1 MTKQLNIPL
10 LSDEEIIKRAKQLD
24 NGCGIAQLVKAT
36 PNPIMNG
43 CDIVA
48 TVVHDKII
56 RWSLYHND
64 EFAMRFK
71 TCKEAIDYLLE
82 SEI

>member
-1 MTKQLNIPL
+1 MAKQINIPL
-10 LSDEEIIKRAKQLD
+10 LSDEEIIKRAKKLD
-24 NGCGIAQLVKAT
+24 DGCDIAQLVKAT

-82 SEI
+82 SEV

>member
-1 MTKQLNIPL
+1 MTKQPNISL
-10 LSDEEIIKRAKQLD
+10 LSDEEIIERAKQLD
-24 NGCGIAQLVKAT
+24 DGCGIAQLVKAT
-36 PNPIMNG
+36 RAPIMNG

-48 TVVHDKII
+48 TVVHNKII

-71 TCKEAIDYLLE
+71 TCQEAINYLSE
-82 SEI
+82 SEV

>member
-1 MTKQLNIPL
+1 MTKQPNISL
-10 LSDEEIIKRAKQLD
+10 LSNEEIIERAKQLD

-36 PNPIMNG
+36 RAPIMNG

-48 TVVHDKII
+48 TVVHNKII

-71 TCKEAIDYLLE
+71 TCQEAIDYLSE
-82 SEI
+82 SEV

>member
-1 MTKQLNIPL
+1 MTKQPNISL
-10 LSDEEIIKRAKQLD
+10 LSDEEIIERAKQLD

-36 PNPIMNG
+36 RAPIMNG

-48 TVVHDKII
+48 TVVHNKII

-71 TCKEAIDYLLE
+71 TCQETINYLSE
-82 SEI
+82 SEV

>member
-1 MTKQLNIPL
+1 MV
-10 LSDEEIIKRAKQLD
+10 
-24 NGCGIAQLVKAT
+24 GIAQLVKAT
-36 PNPIMNG
+36 TTPVMNG

-71 TCKEAIDYLLE
+71 TYKEAIDYLSE
-82 SEI
+82 SEV

>member
-1 MTKQLNIPL
+1 
-10 LSDEEIIKRAKQLD
+10 
-24 NGCGIAQLVKAT
+24 
-36 PNPIMNG
+36 MNG

-71 TCKEAIDYLLE
+71 TCKEAVDYLSE
-82 SEI
+82 SEV

>member
-1 MTKQLNIPL
+1 MTKQPNISL
-10 LSDEEIIKRAKQLD
+10 LSDKEIIERAKQLD

-36 PNPIMNG
+36 RAPIMNG

-48 TVVHDKII
+48 TVVHNKII

-71 TCKEAIDYLLE
+71 TCQEAINYLSE
-82 SEI
+82 SEV

>member
-1 MTKQLNIPL
+1 MTKQPNISL
-10 LSDEEIIKRAKQLD
+10 LSDKEIIERAKQLD

-36 PNPIMNG
+36 RAPIMNG

-48 TVVHDKII
+48 TVVHNKII

-71 TCKEAIDYLLE
+71 TCQEAIDYLSE
-82 SEI
+82 SEV

>member
-1 MTKQLNIPL
+1 MTKQPNISL
-10 LSDEEIIKRAKQLD
+10 LSDEEIIERAKQLD
-24 NGCGIAQLVKAT
+24 DGCGIAQLVKAT
-36 PNPIMNG
+36 RAPIMNG

-48 TVVHDKII
+48 TVVHNKII

-71 TCKEAIDYLLE
+71 TCQEAIDYLSE
-82 SEI
+82 SEV

>member
-1 MTKQLNIPL
+1 
-10 LSDEEIIKRAKQLD
+10 
-24 NGCGIAQLVKAT
+24 
-36 PNPIMNG
+36 MNG

-71 TCKEAIDYLLE
+71 TCKEAIDYLSK
-82 SEI
+82 SEV

>member
-1 MTKQLNIPL
+1 MTKQPNISL
-10 LSDEEIIKRAKQLD
+10 LSDEEIIERAKQLD
-24 NGCGIAQLVKAT
+24 NGCGIAQLVKVTRA
-36 PNPIMNG
+36 PIMNG

-48 TVVHDKII
+48 TVVHNKII

-71 TCKEAIDYLLE
+71 TCQEAIDYLSE
-82 SEI
+82 SEV

>member
-1 MTKQLNIPL
+1 MTKQPNISLLN
-10 LSDEEIIKRAKQLD
+10 DEEIIERAKQLD

-36 PNPIMNG
+36 RAPIMNG

-48 TVVHDKII
+48 TVVHNKII

-71 TCKEAIDYLLE
+71 TCQEAINYLSE
-82 SEI
+82 SEV

>member
-1 MTKQLNIPL
+1 MKQRNIQL
-10 LSDEEIIKRAKQLD
+10 LSDEEIIERAKQLD
-24 NGCGIAQLVKAT
+24 DGCGIAQLVKAT
-36 PNPIMNG
+36 KKPVMKG

-48 TVVHDKII
+48 TVVHGKII
-56 RWSLYHND
+56 RWSLYHNG

-71 TCKEAIDYLLE
+71 TCKEAVDYLFE

>member
-1 MTKQLNIPL
+1 MTKQPNISL
-10 LSDEEIIKRAKQLD
+10 LSDEEIIEHAKQLD
-24 NGCGIAQLVKAT
+24 DGCGIAQLVKAT
-36 PNPIMNG
+36 RAPIMNG

-48 TVVHDKII
+48 TVVHNKII

-71 TCKEAIDYLLE
+71 TCQEAINYLSE
-82 SEI
+82 SEV

>member
-1 MTKQLNIPL
+1 MTKQPNISL
-10 LSDEEIIKRAKQLD
+10 LSDEEIIERAKQLD

-36 PNPIMNG
+36 RAPIMNG

-48 TVVHDKII
+48 TVVHNKII

-71 TCKEAIDYLLE
+71 TCQEAINYLSE
-82 SEI
+82 SEV

>member
-1 MTKQLNIPL
+1 MKQHNIQL
-10 LSDEEIIKRAKQLD
+10 LSDEEIIERAKQLD
-24 NGCGIAQLVKAT
+24 DGYGITQLVKAT
-36 PNPIMNG
+36 KKPVMKG

-48 TVVHDKII
+48 TVVHGKII

-71 TCKEAIDYLLE
+71 TREEAVDYLFE
-82 SEI
+82 SEV

>member
-1 MTKQLNIPL
+1 
-10 LSDEEIIKRAKQLD
+10 
-24 NGCGIAQLVKAT
+24 
-36 PNPIMNG
+36 MNG

-71 TCKEAIDYLLE
+71 TCKEAVDYLLE
-82 SEI
+82 SEV

>member
-1 MTKQLNIPL
+1 MTKQPNISL
-10 LSDEEIIKRAKQLD
+10 LSDEEIIEHAKQLD
-24 NGCGIAQLVKAT
+24 DGCGIAQLVKAT
-36 PNPIMNG
+36 RAPIMNG

-48 TVVHDKII
+48 TVVHNKII

-71 TCKEAIDYLLE
+71 TCQEAIDYLSE
-82 SEI
+82 SEV

>member
-1 MTKQLNIPL
+1 MTKQPNISL
-10 LSDEEIIKRAKQLD
+10 LSDEEIIERAKQLD
-24 NGCGIAQLVKAT
+24 DGCGIAQLVKAT
-36 PNPIMNG
+36 RAPVMNG

-48 TVVHDKII
+48 TVVHNKII

-71 TCKEAIDYLLE
+71 TCQEAINYLSE
-82 SEI
+82 SEV

>member
-1 MTKQLNIPL
+1 M
-10 LSDEEIIKRAKQLD
+10 LSDEEIIERAKQLD
-24 NGCGIAQLVKAT
+24 DGCGIAQLVKAT
-36 PNPIMNG
+36 RAPIMNG

-48 TVVHDKII
+48 TVVHNKII

-71 TCKEAIDYLLE
+71 TCQEAIDYLSE
-82 SEI
+82 SEV

>member
-1 MTKQLNIPL
+1 MTKQPNISL
-10 LSDEEIIKRAKQLD
+10 LSDEEIIERAKQLD

-36 PNPIMNG
+36 RAPIMNG

-48 TVVHDKII
+48 TVIHNKII

-71 TCKEAIDYLLE
+71 TCQEAIDYLSE
-82 SEI
+82 SEV

>member
-1 MTKQLNIPL
+1 MTKQPNISL
-10 LSDEEIIKRAKQLD
+10 LSDEEIIERAKQLD

-36 PNPIMNG
+36 RAPIMNG

-48 TVVHDKII
+48 TVVHNKII

-71 TCKEAIDYLLE
+71 TCQEAIDYLSE
-82 SEI
+82 SEV

>member
-1 MTKQLNIPL
+1 MTKQPNISL

-36 PNPIMNG
+36 RAPIMNG

-48 TVVHDKII
+48 TVVHNKII

-71 TCKEAIDYLLE
+71 TCQEAIDYLSE
-82 SEI
+82 SEV

>member
-1 MTKQLNIPL
+1 MTKQPNISL
-10 LSDEEIIKRAKQLD
+10 LSDEEIIERAKQLD

-36 PNPIMNG
+36 RAPIMNG

-48 TVVHDKII
+48 TVVHNKII
-56 RWSLYHND
+56 RWSLYHNN

-71 TCKEAIDYLLE
+71 TCQEAIDYLSE
-82 SEI
+82 SEV

>member
-1 MTKQLNIPL
+1 MTKQPNISL
-10 LSDEEIIKRAKQLD
+10 LSNEEIIEHAKQLD
-24 NGCGIAQLVKAT
+24 DGCGIAQLVKAT
-36 PNPIMNG
+36 RAPIMNG

-48 TVVHDKII
+48 TVVHNKII

-71 TCKEAIDYLLE
+71 TCQEAINYLSE
-82 SEI
+82 SEV

>member
-1 MTKQLNIPL
+1 MTKQSNISL
-10 LSDEEIIKRAKQLD
+10 LSDKEIIERAKQLD

-36 PNPIMNG
+36 RAPIMNG

-48 TVVHDKII
+48 TVVHNKII

-71 TCKEAIDYLLE
+71 TCQEAIDYLSE
-82 SEI
+82 SKV

>member
-1 MTKQLNIPL
+1 MTKQPNISL
-10 LSDEEIIKRAKQLD
+10 LSDKEIIERAKQLD
-24 NGCGIAQLVKAT
+24 DGCGIAQLVKAT
-36 PNPIMNG
+36 RAPIMNG

-48 TVVHDKII
+48 TVVHNKII

-71 TCKEAIDYLLE
+71 TCQEAIDYLSE
-82 SEI
+82 SEV